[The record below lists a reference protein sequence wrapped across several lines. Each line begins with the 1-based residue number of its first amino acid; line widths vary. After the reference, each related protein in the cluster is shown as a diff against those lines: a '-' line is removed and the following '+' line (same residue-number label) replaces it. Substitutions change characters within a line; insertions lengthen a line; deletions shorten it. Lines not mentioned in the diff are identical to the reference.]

1 MQSFDLQGSKV
12 RNLKDL
18 IHICLELKDQDPSR
32 PLKIIYAPQTTLTL
46 LHKEAKNEFYFL
58 KGIVCRSLYFR
69 LEEKDEM
76 MITDQN
82 GKELSLPPE
91 ERKALILAMSLNEK
105 GKAELKKGNH
115 KMALVFLLEA
125 MEEYNHC
132 RSELLN
138 TVDNHG
144 NVIFNFLPIAFFR
157 PIKDLL
163 GDPRGPL

>member
-1 MQSFDLQGSKV
+1 
-12 RNLKDL
+12 
-18 IHICLELKDQDPSR
+18 
-32 PLKIIYAPQTTLTL
+32 
-46 LHKEAKNEFYFL
+46 
-58 KGIVCRSLYFR
+58 
-69 LEEKDEM
+69 M

-82 GKELSLPPE
+82 GKELSLPPQ

-144 NVIFNFLPIAFFR
+144 KVTFNFSQNCFFPEPKGPIRLSLIDLKELEETSNA
-157 PIKDLL
+157 IK
-163 GDPRGPL
+163 GSQP

>member
-1 MQSFDLQGSKV
+1 
-12 RNLKDL
+12 
-18 IHICLELKDQDPSR
+18 
-32 PLKIIYAPQTTLTL
+32 
-46 LHKEAKNEFYFL
+46 
-58 KGIVCRSLYFR
+58 
-69 LEEKDEM
+69 M

-105 GKAELKKGNH
+105 GKAELKKENH

-144 NVIFNFLPIAFFR
+144 KLTFSFSFEQERTYQVITN
-157 PIKDLL
+157 
-163 GDPRGPL
+163 